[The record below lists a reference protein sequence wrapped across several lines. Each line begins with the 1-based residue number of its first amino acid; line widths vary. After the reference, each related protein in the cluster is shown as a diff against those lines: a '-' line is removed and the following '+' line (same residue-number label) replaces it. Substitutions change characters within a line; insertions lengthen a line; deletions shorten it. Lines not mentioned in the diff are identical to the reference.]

1 MKAVPTVFLKSQ
13 FEYGR
18 GNYEKAVRMLS
29 STAGH
34 ILGPSSSTP
43 VRGPLRNAAAMY
55 FNNVGLAHFHLRKH
69 NLGAFYL
76 RRAAEENM
84 KTVREAHGH
93 DGILDVVSVIVTCTP
108 VAFSAL
114 TLLVG
119 RQEGHPACKKWGWWR
134 WALVSPGGVALSRM
148 VGVSA
153 SVNLPLRHKVQKF
166 SSGTDS
172 PGWSRKKGHK
182 TVVCG
187 VVVPV

>member
-1 MKAVPTVFLKSQ
+1 MICDDGVFLKAVPTVFLKSQ

-34 ILGPSSSTP
+34 VLGASSSTP

-93 DGILDVVSVIVTCTP
+93 DGILDVVSVIFTGMPVCSLVHVSHNFHQVTPPDCH
-108 VAFSAL
+108 L
-114 TLLVG
+114 
-119 RQEGHPACKKWGWWR
+119 CK
-134 WALVSPGGVALSRM
+134 
-148 VGVSA
+148 
-153 SVNLPLRHKVQKF
+153 HQII
-166 SSGTDS
+166 
-172 PGWSRKKGHK
+172 
-182 TVVCG
+182 
-187 VVVPV
+187 